1 MAGTSNPRAELGH
14 VRLFVH
20 LWPVLDPNPPVV
32 LLALQ
37 RFTTAELGRTGPMTL
52 PPLHARENLTEE
64 LHEFG
69 RNMAALAS
77 VVLPEE
83 FLNPTR

>member
-1 MAGTSNPRAELGH
+1 MVDLNPS
-14 VRLFVH
+14 
-20 LWPVLDPNPPVV
+20 VV
-32 LLALQ
+32 LIALQ
-37 RFTTAELGRTGPMTL
+37 RFAPAELGRTGPMTL